1 MLQNMLSLLHI
12 GASSEPKPEV
22 YRCLFTN
29 ELFSPLISKVILD
42 RLIKLFMLFEVLIV
56 TLGLSSFF

>member
-1 MLQNMLSLLHI
+1 MLQNMLSLLHNE
-12 GASSEPKPEV
+12 ASSEPKPEV

-42 RLIKLFMLFEVLIV
+42 RLIRLFMLFEALIV
-56 TLGLSSFF
+56 ILGPSLFF